1 MDNKNILVVEDESVV
16 AMHIEES
23 LEKLGYAVAA
33 VVASG
38 EEAVKKAEETRP
50 DLILMDIVLKGEIDG
65 IEAAGQIREKFN
77 IPVIYLTAYADDA
90 ILQRAKITEPLG
102 YIVKP
107 FNERELKSAIEIA
120 IYKHEMETKL
130 KKMERWL
137 SITLRSIG
145 DGVIATDKE
154 MRITFMNKIAEQM
167 TGWMSE
173 DAIGKNLV
181 EIFNIK
187 NGSLESPEAIEKLL
201 LEKVLKQGVILNLI
215 KDNLLITK
223 DRKEI
228 PIEDSIAPIRED
240 KDNIPGI
247 VIAFRDIT
255 ERKQLEET
263 VRYQACHDYLTE
275 LPNKTLFT
283 EHLGIELTNAQRH
296 NKKLAVL
303 FLDIDRFKTIN
314 ETLGHSIGDRLL
326 KEVSVR
332 LMACAS
338 ETDTVARIGGDEFGM
353 LLPDINHPVDAV
365 VEAEKI
371 IETFKTPYVVDG
383 YELNVSTSIGISI
396 YPDDGQNFEDLI
408 KNADI
413 AMDHA
418 KEQGRN
424 NYQFFNPA
432 VNIRTLERIT
442 LENRMRQAVDR
453 NELVVHYQAQVNLAT
468 KKIIC
473 AEALVRWQHPEL
485 GLLNPVQFLTLAE
498 ETGYIKT
505 VDSWVLRA
513 ACEQN
518 KAWQNEGLP
527 PICVAVNLSAQQ
539 FQLPDLPDTVT
550 GILKETALDP
560 QFLDLEITEN
570 IAMKNFEFSVPNIK
584 RLNRLGIRFSIDDF
598 GTGYSSLSYLKNF
611 HIQKLKIDKSFIKDI
626 ATDSD
631 SKAIISAIIAMG
643 HNLKLKVIAEGV
655 ETEEQSEFLR
665 SMGCDEIQGYLFSKP
680 ITADEFRQLLMMQ
693 QTGI

>member
-1 MDNKNILVVEDESVV
+1 MENKNILVVEDESVV

-65 IEAAGQIREKFN
+65 IDAAGQIREKFN

-90 ILQRAKITEPLG
+90 IVHRAKITEPLG

-154 MRITFMNKIAEQM
+154 MRVTFINKIAEQM
-167 TGWMSE
+167 TGWKSE

-187 NGSLESPEAIEKLL
+187 NGTLENSEAVEKLL
-201 LEKVLKQGVILNLI
+201 IEKVLKQGVILNLI
-215 KDNLLITK
+215 KDNLLITR

-247 VIAFRDIT
+247 VIAFRDIS

-283 EHLGIELTNAQRH
+283 EHLGIELANAQRH

-332 LMACAS
+332 LMACAG
-338 ETDTVARIGGDEFGM
+338 EADTVARVGGDEFGI

-365 VEAEKI
+365 VGAEKI
-371 IETFKTPYVVDG
+371 IETFKTPYVIDG
-383 YELNVSTSIGISI
+383 YELNVSTSIGISM

-413 AMDHA
+413 AMDQA
-418 KEQGRN
+418 KEQGRS

-453 NELVVHYQAQVNLAT
+453 NELVLHYQAQLDLAT
-468 KKIIC
+468 KRIIG

-485 GLLNPVQFLTLAE
+485 GLLNPVQFLSLAE

-527 PICVAVNLSAQQ
+527 PVCVAVNLSAQQ
-539 FQLPDLPDTVT
+539 FQLPDLPDAVT

-680 ITADEFRQLLMMQ
+680 LTADEFRQFLIRHSK
-693 QTGI
+693 GI

>member
-1 MDNKNILVVEDESVV
+1 MNTDGKKILVVEDESVV
-16 AMHIEES
+16 AIHIEES
-23 LEKLGYAVAA
+23 LMKLGYAVSA

-38 EEAVKKAEETRP
+38 EDAVKKAEETRP
-50 DLILMDIVLKGEIDG
+50 DLILMDIVLKGEMDG
-65 IEAAGQIREKFN
+65 IEAAAQIREKFY
-77 IPVIYLTAYADDA
+77 IPVIYLTAYADDT
-90 ILQRAKITEPLG
+90 ILQRAKVTEPLG

-120 IYKHEMETKL
+120 LYKHEMETKL

-145 DGVIATDKE
+145 DGVIATDSE
-154 MRITFMNKIAEQM
+154 MHITFMNKIAEQM
-167 TGWMSE
+167 TGWKSE
-173 DAIGKNLV
+173 DAVGRNLI

-187 NGSLESPEAIEKLL
+187 NGKLESTEAIEKLL
-201 LEKVLKQGVILNLI
+201 LDKVLKQGVILNLI
-215 KDNLLITK
+215 EDNLLITR

-228 PIEDSIAPIRED
+228 PIEDSIAPI
-240 KDNIPGI
+240 KDDEHNIPGI

-263 VRYQACHDYLTE
+263 VKYQACHDYLTE

-283 EHLGIELTNAQRH
+283 EHLSIELSKAQRD

-314 ETLGHSIGDRLL
+314 ETLGHSIGDKLL
-326 KEVSVR
+326 KVVSVR
-332 LMACAS
+332 LMACIDES
-338 ETDTVARIGGDEFGM
+338 DSVARVGGDEFGI
-353 LLPDINHPVDAV
+353 LLSDVRHPVDAV
-365 VEAEKI
+365 VGAEKI
-371 IETFKTPYVVDG
+371 IETFKTPCVIDG
-383 YELNVSTSIGISI
+383 HELNVSTSIGISI
-396 YPDDGQNFEDLI
+396 YPDDGNNFEELM

-413 AMDHA
+413 AMDQA
-418 KEQGRN
+418 KEKGRN
-424 NYQFFNPA
+424 NFQFFNPA
-432 VNIRTLERIT
+432 VNIMTLERIT
-442 LENRMRQAVDR
+442 LENRMRQAVER
-453 NELVVHYQAQVNLAT
+453 SELVVYYQAQVDIAT
-468 KKIIC
+468 QRIIG

-485 GLLNPVQFLTLAE
+485 GLLNPVQFLYLAE

-505 VDSWVLRA
+505 VDTWVLRA

-518 KAWQNEGLP
+518 RAWQNAGLR
-527 PICVAVNLSAQQ
+527 PICMAVNLSAQQ

-550 GILKETALDP
+550 RILKETALDP

-584 RLNRLGIRFSIDDF
+584 RLNKLGIRFSIDDF

-611 HIQKLKIDKSFIKDI
+611 HIQKLKIDKSFIQDI
-626 ATDSD
+626 TTDSD

-655 ETEEQSEFLR
+655 ESGEQVAFLR
-665 SMGCDEIQGYLFSKP
+665 STGCDEMQGYLFSKP
-680 ITADEFRQLLMMQ
+680 LPAEEFRQLLISQ
-693 QTGI
+693 K